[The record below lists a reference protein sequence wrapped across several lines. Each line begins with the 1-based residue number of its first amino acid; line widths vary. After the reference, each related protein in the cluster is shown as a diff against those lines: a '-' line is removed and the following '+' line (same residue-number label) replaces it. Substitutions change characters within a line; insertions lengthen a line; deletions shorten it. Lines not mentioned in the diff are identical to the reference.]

1 MQISNNGRADQL
13 ATLLLGVQ
21 AATQAT
27 PANSVATNGSASS
40 DGRQDRVQ
48 ISQQAK
54 EIQRIKAL
62 ADQPDAAR
70 AARVAQISRSIEAGT
85 YNVTGRKVGDAVI
98 RHALTDAAL

>member
-1 MQISNNGRADQL
+1 MQISGHGRADHL
-13 ATLLLGVQ
+13 ATLLLGAQEGAPVG
-21 AATQAT
+21 
-27 PANSVATNGSASS
+27 ANRRPSS

-70 AARVAQISRSIEAGT
+70 EARIEQISRAVDAGS
-85 YNVTGRKVGDAVI
+85 YNVTGRKVGDAII
-98 RHALTDAAL
+98 RHALTEAAL